1 MEEAIEL
8 VFIPAPGM
16 GHLVSA
22 VEAAKLLLQTRPHT
36 LSITVF
42 IMKLPFD
49 SKVNSYIESLLADDE
64 ISRLKLVP
72 LEVDPPDERLKDNPD
87 KTVFFRL
94 FVESHKPKV
103 RDCVNEM
110 RDSRGGGGARIAG
123 FVVDMFCT
131 AMMDVADELGLP
143 TYVFYTSGAAMLG
156 LHLHLQSLRDDHGV
170 DVTEIKDSDPDLSI
184 STYSKPFPAKL
195 LPAVALLKTGGSTM
209 FLDIPVRLRRAK
221 GIIVNTFFE
230 LETHALESL
239 SRDEKVPPVYPV
251 GPILNIKSDKKGGES
266 EDKIMKWLDDQPD
279 SSVVFLCF
287 GSGGSFSEP
296 QVKEIAYGLE
306 RSGHRFLW
314 SLRQPPS
321 ESSPFPTD
329 YNNLEEVLPEGF
341 LERTKNMGKVI
352 GWAPQ
357 ATVLAHPA
365 VGGFL
370 SHCGWNST
378 LESVWFGIPMAA
390 WPIYAEQQ
398 ANAFQ
403 LVTDIGAGVEVRMD
417 YKRDMIVG
425 YAGVSEDVTA
435 KEIETGITSLMDH
448 PATNPVWIKAKELK
462 EISKKTLLEGGSS
475 FNFLE
480 SFFECVINNLR

>member
-22 VEAAKLLLQTRPHT
+22 VEAAKLFLRTRPR

-49 SKVNSYIESLLADDE
+49 SKVSSYTESLLAVADDDE
-64 ISRLKLVP
+64 SSRLKFIP
-72 LEVDPPDERLKDNPD
+72 LAVDPPEHLKDHPD
-87 KTVFFRL
+87 KTLFFRS

-110 RDSRGGGGARIAG
+110 KGSRIAG
-123 FVVDMFCT
+123 FVVDMFCDV
-131 AMMDVADELGLP
+131 MMDVADELGLP

-170 DVTEIKDSDPDLSI
+170 DVTEFKDSDPDLSV
-184 STYSKPFPAKL
+184 STYSKPFPVKL
-195 LPAVALLKTGGSTM
+195 VPAVALLKTGGSTM
-209 FLDIPVRLRRAK
+209 FLDIAKRLRQAK
-221 GIIVNTFFE
+221 GTLVNTFFE
-230 LETHALESL
+230 LEPHALESL
-239 SRDEKVPPVYPV
+239 SRDKNVPPVYPV
-251 GPILNIKSDKKGGES
+251 GPILNIKSDSNGAAGE
-266 EDKIMKWLDDQPD
+266 ILTWLDDQPD

-287 GSGGSFSEP
+287 GSGGSFPES
-296 QVKEIAYGLE
+296 QVKEIAHALE

-321 ESSPFPTD
+321 GGSVYPAD
-329 YNNLEEVLPEGF
+329 YNNPEEVLPEGF
-341 LERTKNMGKVI
+341 LKRTKSIGKVI

-357 ATVLAHPA
+357 ATVLAHRA

-378 LESVWFGIPMAA
+378 LESVWFGVPMAT

-403 LVTDIGAGVEVRMD
+403 LVTDIGMGVDVKMD
-417 YKRDMIVG
+417 YKRDMMVG
-425 YAGVSEDVTA
+425 YTGVSEYVTA

-448 PATNPVWIKAKELK
+448 PATNPVWIKANELK
-462 EISKKTLLEGGSS
+462 EISKNTLQEGGSS

-480 SFFECVINNLR
+480 SFFEYVVKNLK